1 MPIEGSVLRH
11 GSLFIEFNIDYP
23 NHLSDEQINV
33 LRTVFNVPLP
43 VLPQNVDLYQAHDA
57 SPEMFGHSVPDYVP
71 PKEAYEEDSSDGYS
85 SQRNDCPIQ

>member
-11 GSLFIEFNIDYP
+11 GSLFIDFSIDYP
-23 NHLSDEQINV
+23 SQLTDEQINI

-43 VLPQNVDLYQAHDA
+43 SLPQNVDVYQPHDA

-71 PKEAYEEDSSDGYS
+71 PKEAYDEDSSDDNS
-85 SQRNDCPIQ
+85 PQRNDCPIQ